1 MRLEAGTW
9 CRLCI
14 AAPSAFAGTSSGGS
28 AWRQASDADAVSVQ
42 VSDAASIVAVWEC
55 ASHSASAL
63 SAAAVVGQAH
73 IGRAYR
79 RRIDH

>member
-14 AAPSAFAGTSSGGS
+14 AASGTASGGG

-42 VSDAASIVAVWEC
+42 VSDAASIVAVWEG

-63 SAAAVVGQAH
+63 SAAALVLQAH
-73 IGRAYR
+73 IGHAYR